1 MKRLVAR
8 LVSLYACLM
17 KLYPSRYQREFGEER
32 QELFRLAL
40 EEATSRGNRALL
52 RFILH
57 ELHDFP
63 ASAIRANLR
72 EWQVM
77 MNTIESKLGD
87 EQFSWIGLLLGTWPF
102 LFAGPLMAVLPYLPG
117 HAAQLFNFMSPMWLA
132 TVCLSLFVGLF
143 LGWRMNFP
151 LWVYPYLV
159 IAFFALAIPV
169 LGLLGPTGLNRF
181 NPWIATAILLFAILG
196 LGAGALFLLSRI
208 PRTRKIFY
216 DVRDDWTRLSF
227 GMLVFVAFY
236 TGLYTGDHLPPF
248 GLIVWLPSV
257 VILLGAIA
265 YLLSGSRLIRSLVLI
280 ITLGLGVFFGMFIF
294 SGDAAWAIWPASLL
308 VTLILSP
315 VLVGLFAR
323 PPRTQVNEH

>member
-1 MKRLVAR
+1 MKRPLAR
-8 LVSLYACLM
+8 LVSLYARLM
-17 KLYPSRYQREFGEER
+17 RLYPSRYQQEFGQER
-32 QELFRLAL
+32 QELFGLAL
-40 EEATSRGNRALL
+40 EQAIKRGNWALF
-52 RFILH
+52 RFLWR

-63 ASAIRANLR
+63 ASAIRANMR
-72 EWQVM
+72 AWEVM
-77 MNTIESKLGD
+77 MKTIETKPG
-87 EQFSWIGLLLGTWPF
+87 EEPFSWIGLLLGIWPF
-102 LFAGPLMAVLPYLPG
+102 LFAGPLMAILPYLPG
-117 HAAQLFNFMSPMWLA
+117 QAAQLFNFMSPLWLA
-132 TVCLSLFVGLF
+132 TVGLSLFIGLF
-143 LGWRMNFP
+143 LGWRKDFP
-151 LWVYPYLV
+151 RWVYPYLV
-159 IAFFALAIPV
+159 LVFFIITIPA
-169 LGLLGPTGLNRF
+169 LGLLAPTGLNRL

-196 LGAGALFLLSRI
+196 LGAAALFLSSRI
-208 PRTRKIFY
+208 PHTRKIFY

-280 ITLGLGVFFGMFIF
+280 ITLGLGVLFGMFIF